1 MFKTKEI
8 FSAIVITLLVTFQF
22 AVSSEKDLAPLES
35 LTGLFKNLK
44 EEKVMVNDVKG
55 GDPNSEDFTKPTD
68 QIILLTESGKIFSY
82 KKEDSVL
89 SSAPRKS
96 AYLSSGEIVLFVS
109 DGKIQKSYGK
119 IGDKWDIGVLME
131 EENGNLYF
139 VRMNT
144 EKEII
149 SIRSLEVKGRGFKL
163 GDETVRGK

>member
-8 FSAIVITLLVTFQF
+8 FSVIVITLLATFQI

-68 QIILLTESGKIFSY
+68 EIILLTESKIFAY
-82 KKEDSVL
+82 KKGDSVL

-96 AYLSSGEIVLFVS
+96 AHLLSGEIVLFIS
-109 DGKIQKSYGK
+109 DGQIKKSYGK
-119 IGDKWDIGVLME
+119 IGDKWDIGELME
-131 EENGNLYF
+131 GKNGKLYF
-139 VRMNT
+139 VRKNT
-144 EKEII
+144 KKEII
-149 SIRSLEVKGRGFKL
+149 SIRLLEVKDKGFKF
-163 GDETVRGK
+163 GDETMRGK